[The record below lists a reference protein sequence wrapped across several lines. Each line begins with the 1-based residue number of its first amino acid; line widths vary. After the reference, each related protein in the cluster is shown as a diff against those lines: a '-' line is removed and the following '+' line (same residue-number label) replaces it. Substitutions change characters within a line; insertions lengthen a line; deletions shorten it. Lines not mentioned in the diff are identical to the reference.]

1 MENVTLDD
9 LANFSKR
16 ENELSKEIFGNDVK
30 IGPSEGA
37 IKQILDYEKVLS
49 VRESKNLPNISMIL
63 N

>member
-16 ENELSKEIFGNDVK
+16 EKELSEEIFGNDVK

-37 IKQILDYEKVLS
+37 IKQILDYERVLS
-49 VRESKNLPNISMIL
+49 VRESQHLPDITMIL

>member
-16 ENELSKEIFGNDVK
+16 ENELFKEIFGNDVK

-37 IKQILDYEKVLS
+37 IKHILDYEKVLS
-49 VRESKNLPNISMIL
+49 VRESRNLPDITMIL

>member
-49 VRESKNLPNISMIL
+49 VRESKNLPNITMIL

>member
-16 ENELSKEIFGNDVK
+16 EKELSEEIFGNDVK
-30 IGPSEGA
+30 IGPSEGVL
-37 IKQILDYEKVLS
+37 KHILDYEKVLS
-49 VRESKNLPNISMIL
+49 VRESQHLPDITMIL

>member
-16 ENELSKEIFGNDVK
+16 EEELSKEIFGNDVK

-37 IKQILDYEKVLS
+37 IKHILDYEKVLS
-49 VRESKNLPNISMIL
+49 VRESQSLPNITMIL